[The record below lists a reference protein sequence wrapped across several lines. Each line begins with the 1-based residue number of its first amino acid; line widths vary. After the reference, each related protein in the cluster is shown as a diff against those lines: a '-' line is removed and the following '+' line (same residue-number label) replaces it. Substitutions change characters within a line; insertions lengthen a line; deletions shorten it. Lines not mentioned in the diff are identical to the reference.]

1 MDRLKEEIDRDDPIK
16 AQNFLKPPIN
26 TTISNSW
33 KPSLQQSYSKLDDDR
48 ALFSQ
53 EWKTETTTY
62 DRSGRPVFFW
72 GRGRGVKENSAIVN
86 TRVQCTTLQ
95 PSDHLRLTP
104 HRGDPPNRASCH
116 PRRPM
121 RGGSRNSHE
130 RIRERSGARDR
141 DHAGPPLPPSQEC
154 RYSEQRWRVSG
165 SGRRQIVD
173 KLHGFLT
180 PSSASVQCNHDQSAS
195 VPGQQLKI
203 LPFLVLA
210 GPPAV
215 APSSTAALGRAVPL
229 AVKTLRNVMSTANCA
244 PWWSGSPAA
253 NTSTLSSLAGT
264 AMSMS
269 RNLQLQRTVAPASRH
284 TWLGPRPA

>member
-1 MDRLKEEIDRDDPIK
+1 MTHRDKHRDKRPSTSERPRVWCF
-16 AQNFLKPPIN
+16 FL
-26 TTISNSW
+26 
-33 KPSLQQSYSKLDDDR
+33 
-48 ALFSQ
+48 
-53 EWKTETTTY
+53 
-62 DRSGRPVFFW
+62 
-72 GRGRGVKENSAIVN
+72 KENSAIVN
-86 TRVQCTTLQ
+86 TRVQRTTLH

-121 RGGSRNSHE
+121 RGEKSKRQRGNSRTP
-130 RIRERSGARDR
+130 GTRDR

-154 RYSEQRWRVSG
+154 RSSEQRWRVSG

-180 PSSASVQCNHDQSAS
+180 PSSASLQCNHDQSAS

-210 GPPAV
+210 GPPADC
-215 APSSTAALGRAVPL
+215 AIFHCRIGARCAARGQNASQ
-229 AVKTLRNVMSTANCA
+229 RNVHCQLCSMVEWKPCRQHLDR
-244 PWWSGSPAA
+244 P
-253 NTSTLSSLAGT
+253 LSLAGT
-264 AMSMS
+264 AMFMS

-284 TWLGPRPA
+284 TLASVFSGAMARVLNLPEREHAARCRPRQSNIS